1 MVTIDKIKQLRQ
13 KTGVSVLE
21 CKKALKETG
30 GDIEKAKEVLRK
42 RGKEIAQ
49 QKSQRETGQGIVESY
64 IHANKKVGILLELNC
79 ETDFVAKNK
88 DFQELAHEL
97 SLQIAAMDDE
107 EIPLLRQ
114 PWIKDES
121 KTVKELIEEYI
132 SKLGENITIKRFTK
146 YEI

>member
-88 DFQELAHEL
+88 DFQELAHEI